1 MHPAVVRAR
10 DIASSVVVTIPR
22 HASLLRAAEL
32 LEEQDVHGA
41 PVIDTDGTLVGMI
54 TRSDIVG
61 YLTDHV
67 DPGLRESLF
76 ETTSFRATDIERALA
91 KRTPSV
97 EDAMTRGVVT
107 IEPSATAAEIA
118 TLLLEKGIGRVVVT
132 DAEKVC
138 GVVSATDL
146 LAVVGR
152 YESALVGTVG
162 PHPGDR

>member
-1 MHPAVVRAR
+1 MHPAIVRAR
-10 DIASSVVVTIPR
+10 DIASSMVVTVPR

-32 LEEQDVHGA
+32 LEEQGVHGA

-67 DPGLRESLF
+67 DPHIRENLF
-76 ETTSFRATDIERALA
+76 ESTSFRATEIERALA
-91 KRTPSV
+91 ERAPSV

-107 IEPSATAAEIA
+107 IEPEATAGELA
-118 TLLLEKGIGRVVVT
+118 TLLQAEGIGRVVVT
-132 DAEKVC
+132 DAERVI
-138 GVVSATDL
+138 GMVSATDL

-152 YESALVGTVG
+152 YESILNGTVG
-162 PHPGDR
+162 PHASDR